1 MAVAHSKLSV
11 VKIDTSGGV
20 LTDVSTYCNSASLE
34 RELEENDST
43 TFGAGFSRSYIA
55 GFANTMFNVGGP
67 WSRESDT
74 FFSAIYTAMRN
85 GTLATVSFEYGPEGE
100 ATGDIKYSGEL
111 VMLNYNGANA
121 EIDNPQAFEV
131 EFRVSGAL
139 TTGTY

>member
-1 MAVAHSKLSV
+1 MAVAHSKLAV

-34 RELEENDST
+34 RELEENDIT
-43 TFGAGFSRSYIA
+43 TFGATSRQFIA
-55 GFANTMFNVGGP
+55 GFANGSFNVGGP

-74 FFSAIYTAMRN
+74 FFSAIFTAMRA

-100 ATGDIKYSGEL
+100 ASGDIKYSGEL
-111 VMLNYNGANA
+111 VMNTYSGANA
-121 EIDNPQAFEV
+121 EIDNPQEWEA
-131 EFRVSGAL
+131 EFRISGNL